1 MNISRNEKFLIS
13 IIIVFYLPF
22 ILFDVP
28 FRDDLSRT
36 YWGFVGLSQ
45 LGRPLAD
52 FVYNIITFGHE
63 GVNISPLPKIISLLC
78 LCISSLL
85 VYRRL
90 FSSLGMS
97 GLIST
102 TIFFANPFI
111 IQNFAYQYDCL
122 PMALSI
128 LTATSAVMFRPKNNI
143 IYFATSALLLTCSIS
158 LYQAS
163 IFISSSLFICLFS
176 IKLKNKTVSK
186 DGFTDCLLTILSA
199 FISIIAYLSVIML
212 TGMEATKRAKI
223 ADLNSLINNINFLY
237 YKLEVLYH
245 SIYFIFIFIFIFII
259 LISLLIRIIIKNG
272 IIIFSLLLLTLILLI
287 ISSLLPSIILSE
299 GFVGPRVLMSIGSI
313 FLFIAIQVNGK
324 ENHIYAMLISIIM
337 IHSISISYAFSAN
350 IHAQY
355 DRYRTISSLVL
366 ADINNKVPTSTKRIF
381 VYCKST
387 PSQRELVYHGF
398 NNHIA
403 WLNPE
408 EAWAIRFYIRNSGE
422 SRIVHSWDD
431 CITVKGGKIEK
442 ENSFYKLIIKDNDA
456 FFLMK

>member
-22 ILFDVP
+22 ILLDVP

-90 FSSLGMS
+90 FSSLGIS

-143 IYFATSALLLTCSIS
+143 IYFATSALFLTCAIS

-186 DGFTDCLLTILSA
+186 DDFTDCLLTISSA
-199 FISIIAYLSVIML
+199 FISIIAYLSVIMI
-212 TGMEATKRAKI
+212 TGMEAAKRAKI
-223 ADLNSLINNINFLY
+223 VDLNSLINNINFLS
-237 YKLEVLYH
+237 YKLEDLYH
-245 SIYFIFIFIFIFII
+245 SISFIFII
-259 LISLLIRIIIKNG
+259 ILVILLSSLIRIIIKNG
-272 IIIFSLLLLTLILLI
+272 IVIFSLLLLTLILLI
-287 ISSLLPSIILSE
+287 ISSLLPSIILCE
-299 GFVGPRVLMSIGSI
+299 GFAGPRVLMSIGSI
-313 FLFIAIQVNGK
+313 FLFIAIQVKGK

-337 IHSISISYAFSAN
+337 IHSTSISYAFSAN

-431 CITVKGGKIEK
+431 CITGRVGKIEK